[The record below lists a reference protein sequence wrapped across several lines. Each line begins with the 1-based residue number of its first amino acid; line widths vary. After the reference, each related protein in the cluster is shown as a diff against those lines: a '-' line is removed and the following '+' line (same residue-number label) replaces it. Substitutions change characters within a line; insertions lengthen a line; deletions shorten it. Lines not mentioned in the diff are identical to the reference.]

1 MKQFSPLQAI
11 WMSFY
16 SAELYRDVAR
26 NWKGSGLLYLTI
38 VLALCWL
45 PTPVRWFVN
54 LRGFAATEAPKIARQ
69 FPDINISN
77 GVMQARPPGRHEIRF
92 SDSQGAP
99 YDPPLIID
107 DTIDHAPVEF
117 EKPVV
122 VLTRRELVVYRP
134 DRNER
139 RVLELTSR
147 ADMDV
152 SRDEIE
158 SFLTS
163 LPNWVP
169 AAGYLLGL
177 IASLVFRSVQACLY
191 GSLTQ
196 MFASS
201 RNVTLDFA
209 GALRVSVVAVT
220 PVIVIRTLL
229 WILFYTEPP
238 WFVRWPVGIIITAL
252 YIRFAV
258 NALGQETAAAFP
270 AAPTPG

>member
-1 MKQFSPLQAI
+1 MKQFSPVQAI

-16 SAELYRDVAR
+16 SAELYRDAAR
-26 NWKGSGLLYLTI
+26 NWRGSGLLYLTI

-45 PTPVRWFVN
+45 PTPVRWFVT

-107 DTIDHAPVEF
+107 DTIDQAPAEF

-152 SRDEIE
+152 TRDEIE
-158 SFLTS
+158 RFLTS

-169 AAGYLLGL
+169 AAGYLLCL
-177 IASLVFRSVQACLY
+177 LASLVFRSVQACVY
-191 GSLTQ
+191 GALTQ
-196 MFASS
+196 MFAQS

-229 WILFYTEPP
+229 WIFFYTEPP
-238 WFVRWPVGIIITAL
+238 WYLRWPAAVIITAL
-252 YIRFAV
+252 YLRFAV
-258 NALGQETAAAFP
+258 NALGEEPSPAFP
-270 AAPTPG
+270 GASTPG